1 MSIKLRLLV
10 NLAITVVTIFILGA
24 VIYNAVHEIETNSTK
39 VKEES
44 LPFMLTANAMKFEV
58 CQVQQFLTD
67 ASATKDVEVFKE
79 ADESTKNFLQ
89 GLQSFEA
96 MFRKENDT
104 KALTKMSELKQAFD
118 AFNRV
123 GIDMAKT
130 YIEKGEEEGNLKMD
144 LFDKQSEALAKR
156 IDELVESQNQ
166 EAIGLIETINQE
178 ATSTAWIVLVLSG
191 IGIGIALSFGFM
203 TLKFIVSSLSCI
215 GAITKE
221 LASGDADLC
230 KRLALKGNDE
240 LRDVSQNVND
250 FIEKTHGIVSH
261 AKNVSME
268 NVIIA
273 QELDTTSV
281 HVGTRMEHASHT
293 LSSVVKEAQII
304 IEHQTLTL
312 QEAKESQEEVLEAH
326 KQLLSAQHEIA
337 SMLESIQKSVAIE
350 SEFAQRLHLLSSH
363 ATEVKTV
370 LSVIGEIADQTN
382 LLALNAAIEAARAGE
397 HGRGFAVVADEVRKL
412 AERTQ
417 KSLMET
423 DLTINTIVQAI
434 NDASTQ
440 MSVNAKSIQ
449 ALGDRSSS
457 VEMQINQTVQ
467 TMNLTMKTVA
477 HLVKDGTQN
486 ASEIATIVNH
496 LSDVNAN
503 VAQNARSM
511 EEIASAVGH
520 LHQMSESL
528 NHNLQGLKT

>member
-1 MSIKLRLLV
+1 MRLLI

-24 VIYNAVHEIETNSTK
+24 VIYSAVHEIEMNSTK
-39 VKEES
+39 VKKES

-67 ASATKDVEVFKE
+67 VSATKDAEVFKE
-79 ADESTKNFLQ
+79 ADASTKNFLQ
-89 GLQSFEA
+89 DLQQFEI
-96 MFRKENDT
+96 MFRHENDT
-104 KALTKMSELKQAFD
+104 KALTQMSELKHAFE

-144 LFDKQSEALAKR
+144 VFDKQSEALAKR
-156 IDELVESQNQ
+156 IDELVESQNK

-178 ATSTAWIVLVLSG
+178 ATSTVWIVLVLSG
-191 IGIGIALSFGFM
+191 IGIGVALSFGFM
-203 TLKFIVSSLSCI
+203 TLQFIIRSLDSI
-215 GAITKE
+215 GSITKE

-230 KRLALKGNDE
+230 KRLVLKGNDE
-240 LRDVSQNVND
+240 LRDVSQNVNN

-273 QELDTTSV
+273 QELDTTAQQ
-281 HVGTRMEHASHT
+281 VGERMEQASHT
-293 LSSVVKEAQII
+293 LSSVVKEAQGV

-312 QEAKESQEEVLEAH
+312 QEAKESQEEVKDAH
-326 KQLLSAQHEIA
+326 QQLVKAQYEIA
-337 SMLESIQKSVAIE
+337 SMLESIQHSVAIE
-350 SEFAQRLHLLSSH
+350 SEFAERLHLLSSQ

-423 DLTINTIVQAI
+423 NLTINTIVQAI

-440 MSVNAKSIQ
+440 MSLNAKNIQ

-457 VEMQINQTVQ
+457 VETQINQTVD
-467 TMNLTMKTVA
+467 TMNLTMQTVE

-486 ASEIATIVNH
+486 ASEITTIVNH
-496 LSDVNAN
+496 LSDVNTS

-520 LHQMSESL
+520 LHHTSETL
-528 NHNLQGLKT
+528 NHNLQGLRT